1 MGIIEKIKQKQKII
15 GMTDY
20 KLANLSGINK
30 STLCRIGKG
39 EVNDIRI
46 STLINLCDVLD
57 IEIILKDKQ
66 NEQNNW
72 KFKKW

>member
-1 MGIIEKIKQKQKII
+1 MEIIEKIKEKQKKL

-39 EVNDIRI
+39 EVKDIRI
-46 STLINLCDVLD
+46 STLINLCQVLD

-66 NEQNNW
+66 
-72 KFKKW
+72 

>member
-1 MGIIEKIKQKQKII
+1 MEIIEKIKEKQKKV

-39 EVNDIRI
+39 EIKNI
-46 STLINLCDVLD
+46 TLKTLQDLCQVLD
-57 IEIILKDKQ
+57 IEIILKDK
-66 NEQNNW
+66 
-72 KFKKW
+72 

>member
-1 MGIIEKIKQKQKII
+1 
-15 GMTDY
+15 MTDY

-39 EVNDIRI
+39 EVKDIRI

-66 NEQNNW
+66 
-72 KFKKW
+72 

>member
-1 MGIIEKIKQKQKII
+1 MILQKIKEKQKKV

-39 EVNDIRI
+39 KVKDIRI
-46 STLINLCDVLD
+46 STLINLCQVLD
-57 IEIILKDKQ
+57 IEIILKDK
-66 NEQNNW
+66 
-72 KFKKW
+72 

>member
-1 MGIIEKIKQKQKII
+1 MEILQKIKEKQKEI

-39 EVNDIRI
+39 EVKDIRI

-66 NEQNNW
+66 
-72 KFKKW
+72 

>member
-1 MGIIEKIKQKQKII
+1 MEIIEKIKEKQKKI

-39 EVNDIRI
+39 EVKDIRI
-46 STLINLCDVLD
+46 STLINLCQVLD

-66 NEQNNW
+66 
-72 KFKKW
+72 

>member
-1 MGIIEKIKQKQKII
+1 MEIIEKIKEKQKKL

-39 EVNDIRI
+39 EVKDIRI

-66 NEQNNW
+66 
-72 KFKKW
+72 

>member
-1 MGIIEKIKQKQKII
+1 MEIIEKIKEKQKKI

-39 EVNDIRI
+39 QITNI
-46 STLINLCDVLD
+46 TLKTLQDLCRLLE
-57 IEIILKDKQ
+57 IEIILKDK
-66 NEQNNW
+66 
-72 KFKKW
+72 

>member
-1 MGIIEKIKQKQKII
+1 MEIIEKIKEKQKKI

-39 EVNDIRI
+39 EVKDIRI

-66 NEQNNW
+66 
-72 KFKKW
+72 